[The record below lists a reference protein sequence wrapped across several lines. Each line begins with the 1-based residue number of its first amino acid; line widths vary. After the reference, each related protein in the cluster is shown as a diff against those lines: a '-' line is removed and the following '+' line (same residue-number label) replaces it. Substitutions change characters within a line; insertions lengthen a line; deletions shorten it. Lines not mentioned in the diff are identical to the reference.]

1 MEDGFSKKARLD
13 KEWSEL
19 LYSQMSRDELLRE
32 VDRLRKEM
40 EIRKDQGLWNAVAV
54 LEQKINM
61 ALSYLHKD
69 DNAIQIGQTYRVKG
83 YPDRFRVS
91 RLRGV
96 MAWGTFENETEERA
110 FPINLLSPWP
120 R

>member
-1 MEDGFSKKARLD
+1 MFY
-13 KEWSEL
+13 SE
-19 LYSQMSRDELLRE
+19 MSRDELLRE
-32 VDRLRKEM
+32 IDRMRKEI

-69 DNAIQIGQTYRVKG
+69 DNAIQIGQVYRVKG
-83 YPDRFRVS
+83 YPERFHVKRIK
-91 RLRGV
+91 GV
-96 MAWGTFENETEERA
+96 MAWGTFDNDPEERA

-120 R
+120 K